1 MRFRETAD
9 SCTSS
14 DLSQLLCS
22 LVTTAHSRA
31 VSESMPEMNPLRSL
45 FRYKDVKTFQ
55 NPTSLKAAAQAA
67 FGCIGKSA
75 ESRAAAHEAC
85 TSHAKQQCMP
95 NVPKVHIVEGNVG
108 GGLDPSQ
115 TSPASQLQ
123 DKIALP
129 LYRWTAKQEVGYV

>member
-1 MRFRETAD
+1 
-9 SCTSS
+9 
-14 DLSQLLCS
+14 
-22 LVTTAHSRA
+22 
-31 VSESMPEMNPLRSL
+31 MNPLRSL

-108 GGLDPSQ
+108 DGLDPSQ

-123 DKIALP
+123 DSLAAVPVDCQARSRLLLDSSIAQGEQ
-129 LYRWTAKQEVGYV
+129 TNKQTGRQAG